1 MKTTN
6 SFALV
11 LAFALGTTAA
21 GCSAADPAAMPGDD
35 EEQPGGDDDGQPSG
49 GGGGEQPRPLEVAGT
64 YTVHST
70 FDLATHMPGTAGDV
84 VNTVIQLTDTEH
96 GYPTKWLVDQM
107 IGVLGDGTLKS
118 TLQLLETLGVEWLN
132 DKLLSFAPDF
142 VGSALQIGNDF
153 GDLAKHFGLN
163 ETLTLTGSG
172 TTYTAVHT
180 ITGVHF
186 KLGNQEG
193 DYAFANYGMENV
205 VVNNVAVTMDATGQ
219 LTIAAH
225 SLPIAYG
232 RVLRLA
238 LDAAIIPLLDDNA
251 HNLNELFAHL
261 INCDTVGDFI
271 HARFVIVPSSAVSAV
286 CSLGLDA
293 GAGFIYAKI
302 EAIDGTALTFGL
314 SGTARAQDTNN
325 DRKIDKIQGGAWSG
339 TMTYGA
345 TPAPLTPAAFF
356 GERN

>member
-6 SFALV
+6 RLALV
-11 LAFALGTTAA
+11 LALALGTTAA
-21 GCSAADPAAMPGDD
+21 GCTADPSAMPADD
-35 EEQPGGDDDGQPSG
+35 DEQPGGNDVPPPSG
-49 GGGGEQPRPLEVAGT
+49 GGDPQPKPLEIAGT
-64 YTVHST
+64 YTMHST
-70 FDLATHMPGTAGDV
+70 FDLATNMPGKAGEV
-84 VNTVIQLTDTEH
+84 VNTVIQLTDVDH

-142 VGSALQIGNDF
+142 VGSALQIGDDL
-153 GDLAKHFGLN
+153 GDLAKHFGIN
-163 ETLTLTGSG
+163 ETLTLTGAGS
-172 TTYTAVHT
+172 TYTAVHT

-186 KLGNQEG
+186 KLGTQEG
-193 DYAFANYGMENV
+193 DYAFANYGMANV
-205 VVNNVAVTMDATGQ
+205 VVNNVAVTVDATGQ

-225 SLPIAYG
+225 NLPIAYG

-238 LDAAIIPLLDDNA
+238 LDAAIIPLLDNDA
-251 HNLNELFAHL
+251 RNLNELFAHL

-271 HARFVIVPSSAVSAV
+271 HDRFVIVPASAVSAV

-302 EAIDGTALTFGL
+302 ESIDATALSFGL

-325 DRKIDKIQGGAWSG
+325 DRKIDKIQSGAWSG
-339 TMTYGA
+339 TLTYGA
-345 TPAPLTPAAFF
+345 RPAPLLPAAFF

>member
-6 SFALV
+6 SLALV
-11 LAFALGTTAA
+11 LALALGTTAA
-21 GCSAADPAAMPGDD
+21 GCTADPSAMPADD
-35 EEQPGGDDDGQPSG
+35 DEQPGGNNDVPPTGSG
-49 GGGGEQPRPLEVAGT
+49 GDPQPKPLEVAGT
-64 YTVHST
+64 YTMRST
-70 FDLATHMPGTAGDV
+70 FDLATNMPGTAGEV
-84 VNTVIQLTDTEH
+84 VNTVIQLTDVDH

-153 GDLAKHFGLN
+153 GDLAKHFGIN

-172 TTYTAVHT
+172 STYTAVHT

-186 KLGNQEG
+186 KLGTQEG
-193 DYAFANYGMENV
+193 DYAFANYGMANV

-238 LDAAIIPLLDDNA
+238 LDAAIIPLLDNDA
-251 HNLNELFAHL
+251 RNLNELFAHL

-271 HARFVIVPSSAVSAV
+271 HDRFVIVPSSAVSAV

-302 EAIDGTALTFGL
+302 EAIDATALTFGL

-325 DRKIDKIQGGAWSG
+325 DRKIDKIQSGAWSG
-339 TMTYGA
+339 TLTYGA
-345 TPAPLTPAAFF
+345 SPAPLLPAAFF